1 MKICFKDS
9 VVCPFYLNLF
19 FKYNL
24 NIVSIKVL
32 YISPDGCGT
41 IFNVYYFKLYLF
53 KAINKSIFKLM
64 MTMKAAFLFF
74 HMSRANQNLEIYIPV
89 WFMQLNDSKQFWVAF
104 IGKYFNKWALSEKHE
119 TVFWL
124 KTTVFEDII

>member
-74 HMSRANQNLEIYIPV
+74 TCPGQTKIWKFTSLFGLCNWMNQSNFELLSLENILINGHYPK
-89 WFMQLNDSKQFWVAF
+89 NTKQRFGWKLLYLR
-104 IGKYFNKWALSEKHE
+104 I
-119 TVFWL
+119 
-124 KTTVFEDII
+124 

>member
-1 MKICFKDS
+1 M
-9 VVCPFYLNLF
+9 CPFYLKLF

-89 WFMQLNDSKQFWVAF
+89 WFMQSNESKQF
-104 IGKYFNKWALSEKHE
+104 
-119 TVFWL
+119 
-124 KTTVFEDII
+124 

>member
-89 WFMQLNDSKQFWVAF
+89 WFMQSNESKQFWVAF
-104 IGKYFNKWALSEKHE
+104 IGKYFNKWALSEKHK
-119 TVFWL
+119 TAFWL